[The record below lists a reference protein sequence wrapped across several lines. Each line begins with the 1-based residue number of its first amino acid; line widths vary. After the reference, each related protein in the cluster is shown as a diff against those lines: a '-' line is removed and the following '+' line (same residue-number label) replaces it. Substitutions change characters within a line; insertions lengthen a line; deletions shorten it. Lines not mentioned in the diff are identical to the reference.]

1 LVKYFNQLT
10 VAVHE
15 LPSLIGFF
23 IFMIIYNQLVSGT
36 MLALSL
42 STEPMNIPLARE
54 EEDCENIYTDDFFFL
69 HERGVD
75 LLVICIFA
83 HLFRKIYF
91 HCMDLEQEYA

>member
-1 LVKYFNQLT
+1 MKHRLITFLVKYFNQLT

-69 HERGVD
+69 HEWHKGKKVKKE
-75 LLVICIFA
+75 FA
-83 HLFRKIYF
+83 CSSEKVMSL
-91 HCMDLEQEYA
+91 